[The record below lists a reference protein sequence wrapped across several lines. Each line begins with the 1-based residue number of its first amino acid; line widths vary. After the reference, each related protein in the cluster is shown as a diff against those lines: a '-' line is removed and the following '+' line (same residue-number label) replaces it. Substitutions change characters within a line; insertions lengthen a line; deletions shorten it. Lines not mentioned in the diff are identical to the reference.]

1 MSAKVSVVK
10 CNSYEPAIVELAV
23 RDTINL
29 LGGITNFIKPG
40 SCVLVKP
47 NLLMSKPPEFGI
59 TTHPEVVRAVIHLL
73 KEINCKIVVGDG
85 PSVWGQYIEN
95 VEEVYEV
102 TGIKKVCRDENVS
115 LVNFDKRRMRDK
127 FPLTVALDEC
137 DHLISL
143 PKFKT
148 HEFTPL
154 PVKPRSLERGCKV
167 CVVMFSPKPRALA
180 RGAGFTLIT
189 GAIKNLFGLVSG
201 TYKTELHKDYF
212 APADFAKIL
221 VDIYQEAKPHL
232 TIIDGILAMEGDG
245 PATGGKLR
253 QLNLLLAGGDCVAL
267 DTVMAKIMGIA
278 HEEVLTTKEAAL
290 RNLGEAAL
298 SRIKI
303 EGEDIDKL
311 NIRPF
316 ILPKNRAVCA
326 GKVINLP
333 PIIKKIFKSLVRYY
347 PYSLRLK
354 CTRCG
359 HCVKVCPKGCIDLK
373 KNGIKFYYNRCIA
386 CFCCQEACPAA
397 AIGVKKSLL
406 AKLIGL

>member
-10 CNSYEPAIVELAV
+10 CSSYEPAIVELAV

-95 VEEVYEV
+95 VDEVYEV
-102 TGIKKVCRDENVS
+102 TGIKQVCRDEDVK
-115 LVNFDKRRMRDK
+115 LVNFDQRRMRDK
-127 FPLTVALDEC
+127 FPLAVALDEC

-148 HEFTPL
+148 HE
-154 PVKPRSLERGCKV
+154 
-167 CVVMFSPKPRALA
+167 
-180 RGAGFTLIT
+180 FTLIT

-201 TYKTELHKDYF
+201 TYKTELHKNYF

-221 VDIYQEAKPHL
+221 VDIYQEVKPAL

-267 DTVMAKIMGIA
+267 DTVMAKIMGIT

-316 ILPKNRAVCA
+316 ILPKNSVKAA
-326 GKVINLP
+326 NLP
-333 PIIKKIFKSLVRYY
+333 PIVKKIFKSLVRYY

-359 HCVKVCPKGCIDLK
+359 HCLKVCPKSCIDLK
-373 KNGIKFYYNRCIA
+373 KSGIRFDYHKCIA

>member
-1 MSAKVSVVK
+1 MSAKVSIVK
-10 CNSYEPAIVELAV
+10 CNSYEPAAV
-23 RDTINL
+23 QQAVGHALDL
-29 LGGITNFIKPG
+29 LGGVTCFIKPH
-40 SCVLVKP
+40 STVLVKP
-47 NLLMSKPPEFGI
+47 SLLMSKSPDCGI
-59 TTHPEVVRAVIHLL
+59 TTHPEVVRAVIRVL

-85 PSVWGQYIEN
+85 PSVWRQYIEN
-95 VEEVYEV
+95 VQEVYKI
-102 TGIKKVCRDENVS
+102 TGIQGVCQDEDVP
-115 LVNFDKRRMRDK
+115 LVNFDKRRMHNK
-127 FPLTVALDEC
+127 FPLTVWLDEC
-137 DHLISL
+137 DYLINL

-148 HEFTPL
+148 HEL
-154 PVKPRSLERGCKV
+154 
-167 CVVMFSPKPRALA
+167 
-180 RGAGFTLIT
+180 TLIT

-201 TYKTELHKDYF
+201 TYKTELHKNYF

-221 VDIYQEAKPHL
+221 VDIYQETRPHL

-245 PATGGKLR
+245 PATGGITR
-253 QLNLLLAGGDCVAL
+253 QLDLLLAGSDCVAL
-267 DTVMAKIMGIA
+267 DTIMAKIMGITPGQ
-278 HEEVLTTKEAAL
+278 VLTTKEASL
-290 RNLGEAAL
+290 RNLGEAVL

-316 ILPKNRAVCA
+316 ILPKNSA
-326 GKVINLP
+326 KVTNLP
-333 PIIKKIFKSLVRYY
+333 TIVKKIFKSLVRYY

-359 HCVKVCPKGCIDLK
+359 HCVKVCPQQCIRLK
-373 KNGIKFYYNRCIA
+373 KIGIQINYNKCIA